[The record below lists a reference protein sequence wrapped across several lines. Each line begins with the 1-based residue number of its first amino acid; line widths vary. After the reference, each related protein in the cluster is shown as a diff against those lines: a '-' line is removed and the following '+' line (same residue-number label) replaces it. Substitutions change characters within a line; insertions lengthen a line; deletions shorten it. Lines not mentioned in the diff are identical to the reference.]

1 MAGSTTVVDLLIR
14 GRDLASGAIR
24 QVRDAVGGLSDRA
37 RAALEPLRSF
47 AGLIA
52 AAIGVGGAKE
62 LIDRAD
68 AYTNL
73 SNQVRVASKG
83 EEDYQASIAAVASIA
98 KDANSDL
105 ASTASLYG
113 KVKQNADSLGISQQ
127 QIADVTAVVAKG
139 MQLSGA
145 SSEAAAGATLQF
157 TQALGS
163 GALRGEE
170 FNSVIEA
177 SPALIK
183 AIADGLGVT
192 VGEMRGLA
200 EAGQLTSDRVVQALL
215 SQKTAIDEVYG
226 KLPQTVGQA
235 MGQLSNAATLF
246 IGKLNEETGATRS
259 LGDGLK
265 FLANN
270 MDAVAAVAGAAFA
283 ASMAKGAQSTAQFVT
298 ASLAARDAAR
308 QQAIAAEQQQ
318 AANLA
323 AAQGQVAAAQA
334 AYNRALAEQR
344 ATQAQL
350 AALESLAGLF
360 ASEQALTLARA
371 QSSAAVAA
379 ATAATERYA
388 AAQAA
393 LNALQGPAAA
403 SAGLFGRAM
412 GVLAGPGG
420 LILAAVSAFGLL
432 YGSFSKQKPATDDLT
447 QSVEQFTESLNKMN
461 KAQAEAALLKLGA
474 ALDQQTQS
482 VADAKA
488 EVDRLNE
495 VLAYYQK
502 TGVNTELT
510 TRALTEANGA
520 LADETGKLHE
530 LEDKRA
536 ALLERIKTAQQ
547 DSASTNFAQV
557 TVYNQQVVALDKLA
571 DTLSKR
577 ESYLKRVNDAEIAE
591 TQALIEKTKALG
603 DTRTAEQL
611 TINLAA
617 QRAKAADQA
626 AALARA
632 EAVAENTKV
641 AALKKVRDL
650 QGQLTPKQQEALA
663 LARESAVAKN
673 AEASAAQLLAEKLK
687 AEAESEA
694 TGLAAKERAVAKTDQ
709 VVTASG
715 DYLSA
720 LQAVATAQLSGVQA
734 EIDLANAKG
743 DTYTAQAKT
752 VELAKL
758 EAQWAKTLAEAK
770 QAEIAAEKAS
780 VEAKIAKLQATN
792 DNAEATQKEIAAL
805 QLQLVALGKQAEAET
820 LAANTKE
827 LAAQQVVASQFE
839 QTDSQ
844 KGLNRALEDGEQTA
858 DGYTKTQGELVKNT
872 SDSSAALEGLSNYLD
887 TTRKS
892 MDGLSASTRLLFEAE
907 LASALERAH
916 NITTTVGLATKAWRA
931 YQAGASDS
939 SQALAKFQG
948 ELDHAN
954 ALIEQ
959 SREKLLFSGN
969 GFTSWEAS
977 VEMAAG
983 KAQKAFYEQAIQA
996 ERLRATISDMTDSGR
1011 IDVGQLAEATRAAKD
1026 DFRLLDDQDLSN
1038 LRSAIDDAQQRMKA
1052 LQEETITA
1060 KDRVS
1065 ELNAEIAREKGD
1077 TAAADALDLQ
1087 LEKQQKL
1094 AEVENN
1100 LAQARLENNRE
1111 LIALYESQRS
1121 KLQELYDLKSR
1132 NLEKEQ
1138 QQTKTET
1145 TSTTTTSSSGGT
1157 TSSAAPSKTYQI
1169 NLVGDSGQ
1177 TLTATTN
1184 TDPTAFLDALTA
1196 AKKRSLT

>member
-1 MAGSTTVVDLLIR
+1 MAIRDLLVQLVIR
-14 GRDLASGAIR
+14 AKDEASGAIG
-24 QVRDAVGGLSDRA
+24 QVSDTVGSLSERV

-47 AGLIA
+47 AGLIT
-52 AAIGVGGAKE
+52 AAIGIGGAKE
-62 LIDRAD
+62 LIERAD
-68 AYTNL
+68 AYTSL
-73 SNQVRVASKG
+73 SNQVRVASKS
-83 EEDYQASIAAVASIA
+83 EQDYQASIAAVASVA
-98 KDANSDL
+98 KNSNSDL
-105 ASTASLYG
+105 SSTASLYG

-127 QIADVTAVVAKG
+127 QVADVTTIVAKG

-145 SSEAAAGATLQF
+145 ETAAAAGATLQF

-163 GALRGEE
+163 GVLRGEE

-226 KLPQTVGQA
+226 KLPQTVEQA

-246 IGKLNEETGATRS
+246 IGKLNEETGVTRS
-259 LGDGLK
+259 LGDGLR

-344 ATQAQL
+344 ATAAQL

-360 ASEQALTLARA
+360 ASEQALTIARA

-379 ATAATERYA
+379 ATAATERYS

-412 GVLAGPGG
+412 SVLAGPGG
-420 LILAAVSAFGLL
+420 LIIAAVSAFGLL

-461 KAQAEAALLKLGA
+461 RAQAEAALLKLGD
-474 ALDQQTQS
+474 ALDQQAQS
-482 VADAKA
+482 VAGAKA

-495 VLAYYQK
+495 VLAYYQR
-502 TGVNTELT
+502 TGVSTELT
-510 TRALTEANGA
+510 TRALVDANGA
-520 LADETGKLHE
+520 LADETSKLHE

-536 ALLERIKTAQQ
+536 ALLERIKAVQQ
-547 DSASTNFAQV
+547 DSASANLAQV
-557 TVYNQQVVALDKLA
+557 TAYNQQVVALDKLA
-571 DTLSKR
+571 GTLSKR
-577 ESYLKRVNDAEIAE
+577 EDYLKRVSAAEIAE
-591 TQALIEKTKALG
+591 TQALIGKAKAIG
-603 DTRTAEQL
+603 NVQAEEQL
-611 TINLAA
+611 TIKLAA
-617 QRAKAADQA
+617 QRATAAEQA

-641 AALKKVRDL
+641 AALEKVRDL
-650 QGQLTPKQQEALA
+650 QGQLTPKQQEALT
-663 LARESAVAKN
+663 LARELAVAKN
-673 AEASAAQLLAEKLK
+673 TEASATQLLADQLR

-709 VVTASG
+709 IVTASG
-715 DYLSA
+715 NYLSA

-743 DTYTAQAKT
+743 YTYTAQAKT

-758 EAQWAKTLAEAK
+758 EAEWAKVLAEAK

-792 DNAEATQKEIAAL
+792 DNTEATQKEIAAL

-820 LAANTKE
+820 LAAETKK
-827 LAAQQVVASQFE
+827 LLAQQVVANQSK

-844 KGLNRALEDGEQTA
+844 QKLNQAIRDQADEVEHLTEIQERNTQVTKDNAETLAKWAEETKAQSSVVNGTLNGWIDRLNALSPAAVAAFEKLQGFTDSTVKSTDAATEARAALDRLGETISNLGDSGYVEWANQLAYKAQTIEA
-858 DGYTKTQGELVKNT
+858 RFWGQAE
-872 SDSSAALEGLSNYLD
+872 AAEAFEQQLNSLKAGNQLEGLIRQAEDTRASFDLLD
-887 TTRKS
+887 Q
-892 MDGLSASTRLLFEAE
+892 TRLDQLNNAIDT
-907 LASALERAH
+907 AKGKMSALRDETEAAQLKLMEYDEQEARLKGNTALADSLKLQRERLQEVADAEA
-916 NITTTVGLATKAWRA
+916 NRAAAAESGNQVLVGL
-931 YQAGASDS
+931 YDQ
-939 SQALAKFQG
+939 
-948 ELDHAN
+948 H
-954 ALIEQ
+954 IE
-959 SREKLLFSGN
+959 KIN
-969 GFTSWEAS
+969 
-977 VEMAAG
+977 
-983 KAQKAFYEQAIQA
+983 
-996 ERLRATISDMTDSGR
+996 TIY
-1011 IDVGQLAEATRAAKD
+1011 
-1026 DFRLLDDQDLSN
+1026 
-1038 LRSAIDDAQQRMKA
+1038 
-1052 LQEETITA
+1052 
-1060 KDRVS
+1060 
-1065 ELNAEIAREKGD
+1065 
-1077 TAAADALDLQ
+1077 DLQ
-1087 LEKQQKL
+1087 KQQ
-1094 AEVENN
+1094 
-1100 LAQARLENNRE
+1100 
-1111 LIALYESQRS
+1111 SGS
-1121 KLQELYDLKSR
+1121 SSS
-1132 NLEKEQ
+1132 
-1138 QQTKTET
+1138 
-1145 TSTTTTSSSGGT
+1145 TSNSTSSS
-1157 TSSAAPSKTYQI
+1157 TSSSTGTASSGGVNITVNAGGARV
-1169 NLVGDSGQ
+1169 LDSSFVNDLARQ
-1177 TLTATTN
+1177 LTPVLSGISRRLA
-1184 TDPTAFLDALTA
+1184 
-1196 AKKRSLT
+1196 

>member
-14 GRDLASGAIR
+14 GRDLASGAIG

-47 AGLIA
+47 AGLIT
-52 AAIGVGGAKE
+52 AAIGAGGAKE

-73 SNQVRVASKG
+73 SNQVRIASKG

-98 KDANSDL
+98 KDANSYL

-163 GALRGEE
+163 GVFRGEE

-183 AIADGLGVT
+183 AIADGLGVA

-215 SQKTAIDEVYG
+215 SQKTAIDDVYG

-235 MGQLSNAATLF
+235 IGQLSNAATLF
-246 IGKLNEETGATRS
+246 VGKLNEQTGVTRS

-283 ASMAKGAQSTAQFVT
+283 ASMVKGAQSTAQFVT

-393 LNALQGPAAA
+393 LNALQGPAAS

-412 GVLAGPGG
+412 SVLAGPGG

-461 KAQAEAALLKLGA
+461 KAQAEAALLKLGD

-495 VLAYYQK
+495 VLTYYQK

-520 LADETGKLHE
+520 LADETSKLHE
-530 LEDKRA
+530 MEDKRA
-536 ALLERIKTAQQ
+536 ALLDRIKSVQQ
-547 DSASTNFAQV
+547 DSTSTNFAQV
-557 TVYNQQVVALDKLA
+557 TAYNQQVVALDKLA

-577 ESYLKRVNDAEIAE
+577 ESYLRRVNDSEIAE
-591 TQALIEKTKALG
+591 TQALIEKAKALG

-617 QRAKAADQA
+617 QRAKASDQA

-641 AALKKVRDL
+641 AALEKVRDL

-673 AEASAAQLLAEKLK
+673 AEATAAQLLAEQLK
-687 AEAESEA
+687 VEAESEA

-758 EAQWAKTLAEAK
+758 EAQWAKALAEAK

-780 VEAKIAKLQATN
+780 TEAKIAKLQATN
-792 DNAEATQKEIAAL
+792 DNTEATQKEIAAL
-805 QLQLVALGKQAEAET
+805 QLQLVALGKQAEAEA
-820 LAANTKE
+820 LAAKTKE
-827 LAAQQVVASQFE
+827 LAAQQVAAGQFK

-844 KGLNRALEDGEQTA
+844 EGLNRAMEEGEKTA
-858 DGYTKTQGELVKNT
+858 DGYTKTQAGMVKHT
-872 SDSSAALEGLSNYLD
+872 SDSSTALQGLANYLD
-887 TTRKS
+887 TTRKA

-916 NITTTVGLATKAWRA
+916 NVTTTVGLATKAWRA

-977 VEMAAG
+977 IEMAAG
-983 KAQKAFYEQAIQA
+983 KAKKAFYEQAIQA

-1026 DFRLLDDQDLSN
+1026 DFGLLDDQDLSN
-1038 LRSAIDDAQQRMKA
+1038 LRSAISDAQQRMKA

-1157 TSSAAPSKTYQI
+1157 TSSAAPSKTYQL

-1196 AKKRSLT
+1196 AKKRSLA

>member
-14 GRDLASGAIR
+14 GRDLASGAIG

-47 AGLIA
+47 AGLIT
-52 AAIGVGGAKE
+52 AAIGAGGAKE

-73 SNQVRVASKG
+73 SNQVRIASKG

-163 GALRGEE
+163 GVLRGEE

-215 SQKTAIDEVYG
+215 SQKTAIDDVYG

-246 IGKLNEETGATRS
+246 VGKLNEQTGVTRS

-591 TQALIEKTKALG
+591 TQALIEKAKALG

-626 AALARA
+626 ASLAQA

-641 AALKKVRDL
+641 AALEKVRDL

-673 AEASAAQLLAEKLK
+673 TEASAAQLLAEKLK

-709 VVTASG
+709 VVAASS

-758 EAQWAKTLAEAK
+758 EAQWAKALAEAK

-780 VEAKIAKLQATN
+780 TEAKIAKLQATN
-792 DNAEATQKEIAAL
+792 DNTEATQKEIAAL

-844 KGLNRALEDGEQTA
+844 KGLNRALEEGEQTA

-916 NITTTVGLATKAWRA
+916 NVTTTVGLATQAWRA

-996 ERLRATISDMTDSGR
+996 ERLRATIADMTDSGR

-1052 LQEETITA
+1052 LQEETVAA

-1087 LEKQQKL
+1087 LEKQQQL
-1094 AEVENN
+1094 AEVEKN

-1157 TSSAAPSKTYQI
+1157 TSSAAPSKTYQL

-1177 TLTATTN
+1177 TLTATTS
-1184 TDPTAFLDALTA
+1184 TDPTAFLDALSA
-1196 AKKRSLT
+1196 AKKRSLA